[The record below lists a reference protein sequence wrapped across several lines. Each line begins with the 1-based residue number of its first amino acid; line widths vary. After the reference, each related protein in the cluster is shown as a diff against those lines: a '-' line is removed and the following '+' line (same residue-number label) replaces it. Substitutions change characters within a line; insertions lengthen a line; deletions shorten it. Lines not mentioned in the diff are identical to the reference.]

1 MEIKQKPA
9 LAQSLKVIHSV
20 VNLEFISFI
29 SAGETKKKEYKIQIL
44 VLAFFSLL
52 HSLQHHGNTAL
63 INNSKQVHAL
73 INCFFKNVF
82 EWRYIITY
90 HFN

>member
-29 SAGETKKKEYKIQIL
+29 SAGETKKEYKIQIL

>member
-44 VLAFFSLL
+44 VLAFFHCSIHCSITETLL
-52 HSLQHHGNTAL
+52 
-63 INNSKQVHAL
+63 
-73 INCFFKNVF
+73 
-82 EWRYIITY
+82 
-90 HFN
+90 